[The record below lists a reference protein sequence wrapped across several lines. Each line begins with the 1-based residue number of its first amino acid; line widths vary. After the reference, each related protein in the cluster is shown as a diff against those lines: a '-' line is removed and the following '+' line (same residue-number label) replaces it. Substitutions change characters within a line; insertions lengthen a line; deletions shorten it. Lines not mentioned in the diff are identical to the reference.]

1 MTGLLFGG
9 CNVGS
14 LAYHM
19 NKLAHQKKKYGTC
32 RKEEQC
38 KRCHKYKRVKG
49 TKYCKECTV
58 IVLRIL
64 KAQHHNPW

>member
-1 MTGLLFGG
+1 M
-9 CNVGS
+9 GS

-19 NKLAHQKKKYGTC
+19 NKLAWQKKKYGTV